1 MKNHLKMRAMREH
14 RFQNIQCKTYIE
26 AYFAF
31 KFFWPLIKWF
41 SEAESKSVSSVG
53 WSLSV
58 LMLFC
63 RFVSIHMCK
72 LSEEKKKFIWKRK
85 RKERETTS
93 SEERKKLATLNS
105 CRWLLSSVH
114 MFTLAYL
121 KHMHSAHEKND
132 LISLLWTC
140 SYTHFRFKIFFES
153 IMVGAFC
160 SKLAELNICFFLFL
174 SNYYFRCNSCTLVVS
189 SCATAADFFFVLFLV
204 RVQNLNNL

>member
-14 RFQNIQCKTYIE
+14 RFENIQCKTYIE

-93 SEERKKLATLNS
+93 SEERKKTCYIEFMSLAIVERS
-105 CRWLLSSVH
+105 YVH
-114 MFTLAYL
+114 FGIF
-121 KHMHSAHEKND
+121 KAHAQCTRKER
-132 LISLLWTC
+132 S
-140 SYTHFRFKIFFES
+140 HFS
-153 IMVGAFC
+153 TV
-160 SKLAELNICFFLFL
+160 NLFL
-174 SNYYFRCNSCTLVVS
+174 HPFSL
-189 SCATAADFFFVLFLV
+189 
-204 RVQNLNNL
+204 